1 MRKIIITLL
10 FLHFTGFLTGQVI
23 ADHRVVDQYDK
34 IPQNWID
41 SVKTMLVNVAG
52 MSHAMG
58 YNNGVELLE
67 TLDPRFQVLTFTSEP
82 IPEPTDQYLRLGR
95 PYMAGT
101 ENFYE
106 SPSAIEAWKDVHLNY
121 GGRGNP
127 YDVQAL
133 GWSYQTTWENPPSGL
148 EDPVFGVRWAGSSSG
163 SLDGNKAWGLD
174 KEDSIL
180 TGNRVCMDTYLD
192 AMEQYIEYSSE
203 RGLPTVMLFTSG
215 AVDGNGG
222 TETGFQRELKNQ
234 HIREYV
240 EGKEYIYFLDYA
252 DILVHSNEGELYTEN
267 WNDDGDL
274 RPHQQIHPD
283 NLMDYDNSFKKINPK
298 RDIQEDHIGDV
309 GALRIGKAMWWML
322 ARIAGWDG
330 KTETSQVLNQ
340 TKDPKMKFFY
350 DPKRHELFVMENC
363 SKGELKIYN
372 VLGELV
378 LKENLNDAVN
388 SFNISLLPYGAYLV
402 VLSNKEVYQVEKIL
416 KIHN

>member
-1 MRKIIITLL
+1 MKKFILILLVFKITIN
-10 FLHFTGFLTGQVI
+10 LTGQVI
-23 ADHRVVDQYDK
+23 ADHKVVDQYDK

-58 YNNGVELLE
+58 YYNGAELLE
-67 TLDPRFQVLTFTSEP
+67 KLDPRFQVLIFTTEP
-82 IPEPTDQYLRLGR
+82 IPGPSDQHLRLGR
-95 PYMAGT
+95 PYMAGS

-106 SPSAIEAWKDVHLNY
+106 SPAAIETWKEVHLNY
-121 GGRGNP
+121 GGRMNP

-148 EDPVFGVRWAGSSSG
+148 EDPVFGVRWAGSSNG
-163 SLDGNKAWGLD
+163 GLDGNKPWGLD
-174 KEDSIL
+174 REDSIL

-192 AMEQYIEYSSE
+192 AMEQYIDYSNES
-203 RGLPTVMLFTSG
+203 GLPTVMLFSSG

-240 EGKEYIYFLDYA
+240 QGKDYIYFFDYA
-252 DILVHSNEGELYTEN
+252 DILVHSNEGELHTEN

-274 RPHQQIHPD
+274 RPHQQIHPE
-283 NLMDYDNSFKKINPK
+283 NLLDYDDSFKKIRPK
-298 RDIQEDHIGDV
+298 RDIHEDHIGDV
-309 GALRIGKAMWWML
+309 GALRIGKAFWWML

-330 KTETSQVLNQ
+330 TAATDQVANEMSS
-340 TKDPKMKFFY
+340 PRMKFVY
-350 DPKRHELFVMENC
+350 KPDYHEIVIMENC
-363 SKGELKIYN
+363 SRGEIKIYN

-378 LKENLNDAVN
+378 KRENLKEAVN
-388 SFNISLLPYGAYLV
+388 SFNISLLPLGAYLI
-402 VLSNKEVYQVEKIL
+402 VLSNDQVYQVEKIL
-416 KIHN
+416 KINN